1 MSKVYR
7 DGDPKW
13 LSRRLADHLTIG
25 PDGMTPADRW
35 LAGHESEGLLDV
47 SISSG
52 TPVSITPPYLG
63 DAHTFVLELLT
74 QEVLASLAMSLAAD
88 TDTRPALRTD
98 GPVATAESVST
109 AVDGDDGRTDET
121 PWATFVESGRPSAP
135 LVGPKVH

>member
-74 QEVLASLAMSLAAD
+74 QEVLASAGDVARGRHRHQTGASD
-88 TDTRPALRTD
+88 RRSRRD
-98 GPVATAESVST
+98 GGICF
-109 AVDGDDGRTDET
+109 DR
-121 PWATFVESGRPSAP
+121 R
-135 LVGPKVH
+135 